1 MKRFG
6 SFAIG
11 AVAVSLLL
19 LGATARA
26 EAQQMQRERLFK
38 APIFVIQP
46 GLVTTNFIDKAEG
59 DSKSNTEFNFRFLT
73 AIPTSIPRT
82 TLVAIVQFTPF
93 NKVDDG
99 DGGEFTNNAPALVY
113 GPVFNLFNNSLI
125 SFDFDVLGAYG
136 PAGEA
141 DDESSYTHKLVLEA
155 DLSFKLG
162 QMMMSNPD
170 SRFRS
175 LNVYAFLANVA
186 TGIPS
191 EASPWVLLTGVSLP
205 IAP

>member
-1 MKRFG
+1 MSR
-6 SFAIG
+6 SPARST
-11 AVAVSLLL
+11 AALTLALLL
-19 LGATARA
+19 LGTGTAATARA
-26 EAQQMQRERLFK
+26 QDAMKDEGLFK
-38 APIFVIQP
+38 SPVFVIQP
-46 GLVTTNFIDKAEG
+46 GLVTSNFIDKPDG
-59 DSKSNTEFNFRFLT
+59 TKSNTEFNFRFLT

-93 NKVDDG
+93 NKTAG
-99 DGGEFTNNAPALVY
+99 YTSNAPGIVY
-113 GPVFNLFNNSLI
+113 GPVFNIFNNSFI
-125 SFDFDVLGAYG
+125 AFDADVLGAYG
-136 PAGEA
+136 PAAEEGDDA
-141 DDESSYTHKLVLEA
+141 DYTHKLVLEA

-162 QMMMSNPD
+162 QMMMSDPA
-170 SRFRS
+170 SRFRN